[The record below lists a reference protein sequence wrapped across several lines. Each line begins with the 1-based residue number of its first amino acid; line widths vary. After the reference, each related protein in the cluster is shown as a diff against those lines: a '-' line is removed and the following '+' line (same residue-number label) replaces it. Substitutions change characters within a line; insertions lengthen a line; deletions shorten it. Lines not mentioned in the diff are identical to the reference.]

1 MQPLISSKGEGNSA
15 LLAKGNDTSLV
26 GITTSTRERMIS
38 KLICGVP
45 GLNRP
50 AVTTW
55 NAAVS
60 TAPISDV
67 TEQSVNGAG
76 KWIMVAACVGSKND
90 KHIYEQSITI

>member
-1 MQPLISSKGEGNSA
+1 MQPLIKITGEGNS
-15 LLAKGNDTSLV
+15 TSARKRKCC
-26 GITTSTRERMIS
+26 ITTSTRERIIS

-45 GLNRP
+45 ALNRP

-76 KWIMVAACVGSKND
+76 KWIMVAACTWWLKKRYIN
-90 KHIYEQSITI
+90 I